1 MSFDNSVS
9 NKTATV
15 TTFKVLALLPAFF
28 WVSTSAMAAIEVGAG
43 ENVTIDPADPT
54 SDYLVR
60 NGGVLNAGAVTT
72 QSLTIQTGSTLNIDG
87 ATVNGIPGFYGIQVS
102 DSQATIN
109 RATVTADTRALWV
122 ARPPS
127 STQGSTVEASDS
139 RFLGGATGA
148 LVTGLSTLTLTNS
161 ELRGT
166 NAGSVGLDSRGGDVR
181 ALAGTLISGD
191 SAGVRMTN
199 DPNGQGTNT
208 LLLDNSTV
216 EGRSGPAILVEGG
229 VQGATIQVQNNSV
242 LRAADGILLKVQGG
256 STAAMNVVGSALE
269 GNVQA
274 LQNSSVDLSFNGAS
288 MVGDILREDGSTANV
303 TMNNGSSFTG
313 RLNNSNLTLNQSSLT
328 MVDNDSIDNLS
339 MNDGLVN
346 FGAPGAQRANRQLE
360 VGTLAG
366 NGIIAMQG
374 NFQTGES
381 DLLKADT
388 ATGSYELDV
397 NASGKDAT
405 SPQQLTLVQIANNQA
420 AFALL
425 GGRVDVGTFEYDLA
439 ERTNATGD
447 TEYYL
452 NPTTRL
458 TSGAQSLVALFQ
470 TALTVSYG
478 ELKSLENRMSE
489 LQADDKR
496 HGLWVR
502 SYGNKWNVDDGSS
515 GVGYRQQQQGFTMGA
530 DTRLG
535 DSPWTVG
542 MLAGYS
548 KSDLDLNG
556 GTSAEVNS
564 YYFGPYFGWLNRDTG
579 YYVDGALKFNHFR
592 NESKVR
598 MSDGKRAEGDYSNSA
613 VSAIVEGGRNFDLGD
628 GWFAKPSAQ
637 VSAAVIQGKNYHL
650 DNDMEAE
657 GDRTHSLRTKLG
669 VMAGR
674 SIDQGNTQLRP
685 YGRAAVVHE
694 FASNDNNVRVNGN
707 SINTNLAGTGFEAGV
722 GLTASWSENL
732 RFDVGVDYAKGKNI
746 EQPVA
751 VTFGVNYQF

>member
-1 MSFDNSVS
+1 MNFDNPISH
-9 NKTATV
+9 KPATA

-28 WVSTSAMAAIEVGAG
+28 LVSPPAMAAIIIGAG
-43 ENVTIDPADPT
+43 QNETIGPADPL
-54 SDYLVR
+54 SDYVVE
-60 NGGVLNAGAVTT
+60 NGGVLNVIGATT
-72 QSLTIQTGSTLNIDG
+72 QSLTIQAGSELFIDG
-87 ATVNGIPGFYGIQVS
+87 GIISSNSGAHGILVS
-102 DSQATIN
+102 ESQATI
-109 RATVTADTRALWV
+109 RSATVTADTRALWLS
-122 ARPPS
+122 RPNS
-127 STQGSTVEASDS
+127 STQGSTVTATDS
-139 RFLGGATGA
+139 TFLGGEMGA
-148 LVTGLSTLTLTNS
+148 LVTGLSTLTLVNS

-166 NAGSVGLDSRGGDVR
+166 NADSVGLDSRGGDVR
-181 ALAGTLISGD
+181 ALAGTLISG
-191 SAGVRMTN
+191 GKTGMRMTN
-199 DPNGQGTNT
+199 DANGQGTNT
-208 LLLDNSTV
+208 LLVDGSII
-216 EGRSGPAILVEGG
+216 EGRTEEAILVEGG

-242 LRAADGILLKVQGG
+242 LRAGNGILLKVKGA
-256 STAAMNVVGSALE
+256 STAAMNVGGSALE
-269 GNVQA
+269 GNVQV
-274 LQNSSVDLSFNGAS
+274 LENSTVDLSFNAAS

-303 TMNNGSSFTG
+303 SMNNGSSFTG

-346 FGAPGAQRANRQLE
+346 FGTPGAQRANRQLD
-360 VGTLAG
+360 VGTLDG
-366 NGIIAMQG
+366 DGIIGMQG

-381 DLLKADT
+381 DLLKANT
-388 ATGSYELDV
+388 ANGNFELAV

-405 SPQQLTLVQIANNQA
+405 SPRQLTLVQIANNNA
-420 AFALL
+420 DFALL
-425 GGRVDVGTFEYDLA
+425 GGRVDVGTFEYDL
-439 ERTNATGD
+439 EKRTNASGEA
-447 TEYYL
+447 EYYL
-452 NPTTRL
+452 NPTARL
-458 TSGAQSLVALFQ
+458 TSGAQAVAALFQ

-489 LQADDKR
+489 LQANDKL

-502 SYGNKWNVDDGSS
+502 PYGNKWIVDGSSS
-515 GVGYRQQQQGFTMGA
+515 GVGYRQQQQGFTMGG

-535 DSPWTVG
+535 DSRWTVG

-548 KSDLDLNG
+548 KSDLDLAV

-564 YYFGPYFGWLNRDTG
+564 FYFGPYFGWLNPDNG

-637 VSAAVIQGKNYHL
+637 VSAAVIQGKNYRL

-674 SIDQGNTQLRP
+674 SIDLGDTRVRP
-685 YGRAAVVHE
+685 YGRVAMVHE
-694 FASNDNNVRVNGN
+694 FASNDNSVRVNGN
-707 SINTNLAGTGFEAGV
+707 SINNNLAGTGFEAGV
-722 GLTASWSENL
+722 GMTVLLSEKLNL
-732 RFDVGVDYAKGKNI
+732 DVGVDYAKGKNI

-751 VTFGVNYQF
+751 ATFGLNYQF

>member
-1 MSFDNSVS
+1 MSSDNSIS
-9 NKTATV
+9 HKSATP

-28 WVSTSAMAAIEVGAG
+28 LMNTSAMAAIIVGAG
-43 ENVTIDPADPT
+43 ETRTIDPSDPV
-54 SDYLVR
+54 SDYLVQD
-60 NGGVLNAGAVTT
+60 GGVLNARGV
-72 QSLTIQTGSTLNIDG
+72 TIQSVTLLSGSTLNIDD
-87 ATVNGIPGFYGIQVS
+87 TVVNGIPGDHGILVS
-102 DSQATIN
+102 ESQATIQ
-109 RATVTADTRALWV
+109 RATVTADTAALWLSR
-122 ARPPS
+122 APS
-127 STQGSTVEASDS
+127 ATAGSTVTATDS
-139 RFLGGATGA
+139 TFLGGESGA
-148 LVTGLSTLTLTNS
+148 MVTGLSTLTLVNS

-166 NAGSVGLDSRGGDVR
+166 DAGSVGLDSRGGDVR

-199 DPNGQGTNT
+199 DANGLGTNT

-229 VQGATIQVQNNSV
+229 ARAATIQVQNNSV
-242 LRAADGILLKVQGG
+242 LRAADGILLKVQGA
-256 STAAMNVVGSALE
+256 SSAAMNVVGSALE
-269 GNVQA
+269 GNVQV

-288 MVGDILREDGSTANV
+288 MVGDILREDGSTASV

-339 MNDGLVN
+339 MNVGNVN
-346 FGAPGAQRANRQLE
+346 FGAPGAQRANRQLD

-366 NGIIAMQG
+366 TGIIAMQG
-374 NFQTGES
+374 DFQTGAS

-388 ATGSYELDV
+388 ATGSYELAV
-397 NASGKDAT
+397 NASGKDAA
-405 SPQQLTLVQIANNQA
+405 SPQQLTLAKIASNTA
-420 AFALL
+420 AFSLL
-425 GGRVDVGTFEYDLA
+425 GGRVDVGTFEYELK
-439 ERTNATGD
+439 ERTNATGG

-458 TSGAQSLVALFQ
+458 TSGAQSVAALFQ

-478 ELKSLENRMSE
+478 ELKSLENRMGE

-515 GVGYRQQQQGFTMGA
+515 GVGYRQQQQGFTLGA

-535 DSPWTVG
+535 DSRWTVG
-542 MLAGYS
+542 MLLGYS
-548 KSDLDLNG
+548 KSDLDHNG

-613 VSAIVEGGRNFDLGD
+613 VSAIIEGGRNIDLGND
-628 GWFAKPSAQ
+628 WFVKPSAQ
-637 VSAAVIQGKNYHL
+637 LSAAVIQGKNYHL

-657 GDRTHSLRTKLG
+657 GDRTNSLRTKLG

-674 SIDQGNTQLRP
+674 SIELGDTQVRP
-685 YGRAAVVHE
+685 YGRVALVHE

-707 SINTNLAGTGFEAGV
+707 TINTNLAGSGFEAGV
-722 GLTASWSENL
+722 GVTVSRSEKL
-732 RFDVGVDYAKGKNI
+732 RFDVGFDYAKGKNS
-746 EQPVA
+746 EQPKA
-751 VTFGVNYQF
+751 FIFGVKYQF

>member
-1 MSFDNSVS
+1 MSFDNPIS
-9 NKTATV
+9 NKPATV
-15 TTFKVLALLPAFF
+15 TIFKVLTLLPAFF
-28 WVSTSAMAAIEVGAG
+28 LASPSAMAAIIIGAG
-43 ENVTIDPADPT
+43 QNETIGPADPL
-54 SDYLVR
+54 SDYVVE
-60 NGGVLNAGAVTT
+60 NGGVLNAVGATT

-87 ATVNGIPGFYGIQVS
+87 AIVSGNRGSHGILVS
-102 DSQATIN
+102 ESQATL
-109 RATVTADTRALWV
+109 RSATVTADTRALWV
-122 ARPPS
+122 SRPNS
-127 STQGSTVEASDS
+127 ATQGSTVTVTDS
-139 RFLGGATGA
+139 TFHGGETGA
-148 LVTGLSTLTLTNS
+148 LATGLSTLTLVNS

-199 DPNGQGTNT
+199 DAGGQGTNT

-216 EGRSGPAILVEGG
+216 EGRSGPAILVERG

-242 LRAADGILLKVQGG
+242 LRAADGTLLKVQGG

-269 GNVQA
+269 GNVQV

-288 MVGDILREDGSTANV
+288 MVGDILRENGSTASA
-303 TMNNGSSFTG
+303 TMNIGSSFTG

-458 TSGAQSLVALFQ
+458 TPGAQSLAALFQ

-489 LQADDKR
+489 LQADDRR

-674 SIDQGNTQLRP
+674 SIDLGNTQLRP
-685 YGRAAVVHE
+685 YGRVAVVHE

>member
-1 MSFDNSVS
+1 MSFGNPIS
-9 NKTATV
+9 NKPATV
-15 TTFKVLALLPAFF
+15 TIFKVLTLLPAFF
-28 WVSTSAMAAIEVGAG
+28 LVSPSAMAAIIIGAG
-43 ENVTIDPADPT
+43 QNETIGPADPL
-54 SDYLVR
+54 SDYVVE
-60 NGGVLNAGAVTT
+60 NGGVLNAVGATT

-87 ATVNGIPGFYGIQVS
+87 AIVSGNRGSHGILVS
-102 DSQATIN
+102 ESQATL
-109 RATVTADTRALWV
+109 RSATVTADTRALWV
-122 ARPPS
+122 SRPNS
-127 STQGSTVEASDS
+127 ATQGSTVTVTDS
-139 RFLGGATGA
+139 TFHGGETGA
-148 LVTGLSTLTLTNS
+148 LVTGLSTLTLVNS

-181 ALAGTLISGD
+181 ALAGTVISGD

-199 DPNGQGTNT
+199 DAGGQGTNT

-216 EGRSGPAILVEGG
+216 EGRSGPAILVERG

-242 LRAADGILLKVQGG
+242 LRAADGTLLKVQGG

-269 GNVQA
+269 GNVQV

-439 ERTNATGD
+439 ERTNATGG

-458 TSGAQSLVALFQ
+458 TPGAQSLAALFQ

-674 SIDQGNTQLRP
+674 SIDLGNTQLRP
-685 YGRAAVVHE
+685 YGRVAVVHE

>member
-1 MSFDNSVS
+1 MSFDSPIS
-9 NKTATV
+9 HKPASAI
-15 TTFKVLALLPAFF
+15 TFKVLALLPAFF
-28 WVSTSAMAAIEVGAG
+28 LVSTSAVAAIIVGPG
-43 ENVTIDPADPT
+43 VNHTIDPNDPI
-54 SDYLVR
+54 SDYFVD
-60 NGGVLNAGAVTT
+60 NGVLNAGEVTT
-72 QSLTIQTGSTLNIDG
+72 RSLTGQAGAVLNLDG
-87 ATVNGIPGFYGIQVS
+87 TTVNGNSGDHGILLTE
-102 DSQATIN
+102 SQATIQ
-109 RATVTADTRALWV
+109 RATVTADTTALWLSR
-122 ARPPS
+122 APS
-127 STQGSTVEASDS
+127 AMQGSTVTATDSIFFGGEA
-139 RFLGGATGA
+139 GGM
-148 LVTGLSTLTLTNS
+148 VTGLSTLTLVNS

-181 ALAGTLISGD
+181 ALAGTLISGGKT
-191 SAGVRMTN
+191 GVRMTN
-199 DPNGQGTNT
+199 DANGQGTNT
-208 LLLDNSTV
+208 LLVDGSII
-216 EGRSGPAILVEGG
+216 EGRTEEAILVEGG

-242 LRAADGILLKVQGG
+242 LRAGNGILLKVKGA

-269 GNVQA
+269 GNVQV
-274 LQNSSVDLSFNGAS
+274 LENSSVELSFRGAS

-313 RLNNSNLTLNQSSLT
+313 RLNDSNLTLDQSSLT

-346 FGAPGAQRANRQLE
+346 FGTPGAQRANRQLD
-360 VGTLAG
+360 VGTLDG
-366 NGIIAMQG
+366 DGIIGMQG

-381 DLLKADT
+381 DLLKGDT
-388 ATGSYELDV
+388 ANGDFELAV

-405 SPQQLTLVQIANNQA
+405 SPRQLTLVQIANNNA
-420 AFALL
+420 DFALL
-425 GGRVDVGTFEYDLA
+425 GGRVDVGTFEYDL
-439 ERTNATGD
+439 EKRTNASGE
-447 TEYYL
+447 TEYFL
-452 NPTTRL
+452 NPTDRL
-458 TSGAQSLVALFQ
+458 TSGAQAVAALFQ

-489 LQADDKR
+489 LQANDKL

-502 SYGNKWNVDDGSS
+502 PYGNKWIVDGSSS
-515 GVGYRQQQQGFTMGA
+515 GVGYRQQQQGFTMGG

-535 DSPWTVG
+535 DSRWTVG

-548 KSDLDLNG
+548 KSDLDLAG

-564 YYFGPYFGWLNRDTG
+564 FYFGPYFGWLNPDNG

-637 VSAAVIQGKNYHL
+637 VSAAVIQGKNYRL

-674 SIDQGNTQLRP
+674 SIDLGDTRVRP
-685 YGRAAVVHE
+685 YGRVAMVHE
-694 FASNDNNVRVNGN
+694 FASNDNSVRVNGN
-707 SINTNLAGTGFEAGV
+707 SINNNLAGTGFEAGV
-722 GLTASWSENL
+722 GMTVSLSEKLNL
-732 RFDVGVDYAKGKNI
+732 DVGVDYAKGKNI

-751 VTFGVNYQF
+751 ATFGLNYQF

>member
-1 MSFDNSVS
+1 
-9 NKTATV
+9 
-15 TTFKVLALLPAFF
+15 
-28 WVSTSAMAAIEVGAG
+28 MAAVIVGPG
-43 ENVTIDPADPT
+43 ENRTIDPADAV
-54 SDYLVR
+54 SDYLVQD
-60 NGGVLNAGAVTT
+60 GSILNAGAVTT

-87 ATVNGIPGFYGIQVS
+87 ATVNGNSGFYGIQVS
-102 DSQATIN
+102 DSQATIQ

-127 STQGSTVEASDS
+127 STQGSTVVATDS
-139 RFLGGATGA
+139 RFLGGETGA
-148 LVTGLSTLTLTNS
+148 LVTGLSTLTLSNS

-199 DPNGQGTNT
+199 DGNGQGTNT

-229 VQGATIQVQNNSV
+229 VQGATIQVQNSSV
-242 LRAADGILLKVQGG
+242 LRAADGNLLKVQGA

-269 GNVQA
+269 GNVQV
-274 LQNSSVDLSFNGAS
+274 LQNSTVDLSFNGAS
-288 MVGDILREDGSTANV
+288 MIGDILREDGSTANV
-303 TMNNGSSFTG
+303 TLNNGSSFTG

-360 VGTLAG
+360 VGTLSG
-366 NGIIAMQG
+366 SGIIAMQG

-381 DLLKADT
+381 DLLKAGT
-388 ATGSYELDV
+388 ATGSYELAV
-397 NASGKDAT
+397 NASGTDAK
-405 SPQQLTLVQIANNQA
+405 SPQQLTLVQIVNNQA
-420 AFALL
+420 DFKLL
-425 GGRVDVGTFEYDLA
+425 GGGVDVGTFEYDLE
-439 ERTNATGD
+439 ERTNTTGD

-458 TSGAQSLVALFQ
+458 TSGAQSVAALFR

-478 ELKSLENRMSE
+478 ELKSLENRMGE

-496 HGLWVR
+496 HGLWVQ

-515 GVGYRQQQQGFTMGA
+515 GVGYGQQQQGFTMGA

-535 DSPWTVG
+535 DSPWSVG
-542 MLAGYS
+542 VLAGYS
-548 KSDLDLNG
+548 KSDLHLSG
-556 GTSAEVNS
+556 GTSATVNS
-564 YYFGPYFGWLNRDTG
+564 FYFGPYFGWLNRDTG

-592 NESKVR
+592 NESNVR

-613 VSAIVEGGRNFDLGD
+613 VSAIVEGGRNIDLGD

-637 VSAAVIQGKNYHL
+637 VSAAVIQGKNYRL

-674 SIDQGNTQLRP
+674 SINLGDTQVRP
-685 YGRAAVVHE
+685 YGRMALVHE
-694 FASNDNNVRVNGN
+694 FASNDNVWVNGN
-707 SINTNLAGTGFEAGV
+707 PINNNLRGTGFEVGAGV
-722 GLTASWSENL
+722 TVSLSEEL
-732 RFDVGVDYAKGKNI
+732 HLGVGVDYAKGKNI

-751 VTFGVNYQF
+751 ATFGVSYQF

>member
-1 MSFDNSVS
+1 MSLDNPVS
-9 NKTATV
+9 LKPASAV
-15 TTFKVLALLPAFF
+15 TFKVLALLPAFF
-28 WVSTSAMAAIEVGAG
+28 LINTSAMAAIIVGAG
-43 ENVTIDPADPT
+43 ENRTIDPTDPV
-54 SDYLVR
+54 SDYLVQD
-60 NGGVLNAGAVTT
+60 GGVLNAGAVTT
-72 QSLTIQTGSTLNIDG
+72 QSLTIQSGSTLNIDG
-87 ATVNGIPGFYGIQVS
+87 TVVNGNPGNHGILVS
-102 DSQATIN
+102 ESQATIQ
-109 RATVTADTRALWV
+109 RATVTADTAALWLSR
-122 ARPPS
+122 APS
-127 STQGSTVEASDS
+127 ATQGSTVTATDSTFHGGEA
-139 RFLGGATGA
+139 GAM
-148 LVTGLSTLTLTNS
+148 VTGLSTLTLVNS

-166 NAGSVGLDSRGGDVR
+166 NADSVGLDSRGGDVR
-181 ALAGTLISGD
+181 ALAGTLISGAL
-191 SAGVRMTN
+191 AGVRMTN
-199 DPNGQGTNT
+199 DANGQGTNT

-216 EGRSGPAILVEGG
+216 EGRNGPAILVENG

-242 LRAADGILLKVQGG
+242 LRAADGTLLKVQGA
-256 STAAMNVVGSALE
+256 SSAAMNVVGSALE
-269 GNVQA
+269 GNVQV
-274 LQNSSVDLSFNGAS
+274 LQNSTVDLSFNGAS
-288 MVGDILREDGSTANV
+288 MVGDILRENGSTANV
-303 TMNNGSSFTG
+303 ALNNGSSFTG

-366 NGIIAMQG
+366 TGIIAMQG

-388 ATGSYELDV
+388 ATGSYELAV

-405 SPQQLTLVQIANNQA
+405 SPQQLTLVQIANNTA
-420 AFALL
+420 AFSLL
-425 GGRVDVGTFEYDLA
+425 GGRVDVGTFEYDLE
-439 ERTNATGD
+439 ERTNATGG

-452 NPTTRL
+452 NPTNRL
-458 TSGAQSLVALFQ
+458 TSGAQSVAALFQ

-478 ELKSLENRMSE
+478 ELKSLENRMGE

-515 GVGYRQQQQGFTMGA
+515 GVGYRQQQQGFTLGA

-548 KSDLDLNG
+548 KSDLNLNG

-613 VSAIVEGGRNFDLGD
+613 VSAIVEGGRSIDLGD

-637 VSAAVIQGKNYHL
+637 LSAAVIQGKNYHL
-650 DNDMEAE
+650 DNDMDAE

-674 SIDQGNTQLRP
+674 SIDLGNTQVRP
-685 YGRAAVVHE
+685 YGRVAVVHE

-707 SINTNLAGTGFEAGV
+707 PINTNLAGTGFEAGV
-722 GLTASWSENL
+722 GVAASWSENL

>member
-1 MSFDNSVS
+1 MSLDNPVS
-9 NKTATV
+9 LKPASAV
-15 TTFKVLALLPAFF
+15 TFKVLALLPAFF
-28 WVSTSAMAAIEVGAG
+28 LINTSAMAAIIVGAG
-43 ENVTIDPADPT
+43 ENRTIDPTDPV
-54 SDYLVR
+54 SDYLVQD
-60 NGGVLNAGAVTT
+60 GGVLNAGAVTT
-72 QSLTIQTGSTLNIDG
+72 QSLTIQSGSTLNIDG
-87 ATVNGIPGFYGIQVS
+87 TVVNGNPGNHGILVS
-102 DSQATIN
+102 ESQATIQ
-109 RATVTADTRALWV
+109 RATVTADTAALWLSR
-122 ARPPS
+122 APS
-127 STQGSTVEASDS
+127 ATQGSTVTATDSTFHGGEA
-139 RFLGGATGA
+139 GAM
-148 LVTGLSTLTLTNS
+148 VTGLSTLTLVNS

-166 NAGSVGLDSRGGDVR
+166 NADSVGLDSRGGDVR
-181 ALAGTLISGD
+181 ALAGTLISGAL
-191 SAGVRMTN
+191 AGVRMTN
-199 DPNGQGTNT
+199 DANGQGTNT

-216 EGRSGPAILVEGG
+216 EGRNGPAILVENG

-242 LRAADGILLKVQGG
+242 LRAADGTLLKVQGA
-256 STAAMNVVGSALE
+256 SSAAMNVVGSALE
-269 GNVQA
+269 GNVQV
-274 LQNSSVDLSFNGAS
+274 LQNSTVDLSFNGAS
-288 MVGDILREDGSTANV
+288 MVGDILRENGSTANV
-303 TMNNGSSFTG
+303 TLNNGSSFTG

-366 NGIIAMQG
+366 TGIIAMQG

-388 ATGSYELDV
+388 ATGSYELAV

-405 SPQQLTLVQIANNQA
+405 SPQQLTLVQIANNTA
-420 AFALL
+420 AFSLL
-425 GGRVDVGTFEYDLA
+425 GGRVDVGTFEYDLE
-439 ERTNATGD
+439 ERTNATGG

-452 NPTTRL
+452 NPTNRL
-458 TSGAQSLVALFQ
+458 TSGAQSVAALFQ

-478 ELKSLENRMSE
+478 ELKSLENRMGE

-515 GVGYRQQQQGFTMGA
+515 GVGYRQQQQGFTLGA

-548 KSDLDLNG
+548 KSDLNLNG

-613 VSAIVEGGRNFDLGD
+613 VSAIVEGGRNIDLGD

-637 VSAAVIQGKNYHL
+637 LSAAVIQGKNYHL
-650 DNDMEAE
+650 DNDMDAE

-674 SIDQGNTQLRP
+674 SIDLGNTQVRP
-685 YGRAAVVHE
+685 YGRVAVVHE

-707 SINTNLAGTGFEAGV
+707 PINTNLAGTGFEAGV
-722 GLTASWSENL
+722 GVAASWSENL